1 MGAYGV
7 FNRRATEPE
16 WMDSTDFSPA
26 LAEQSFRFIELVN
39 RFFGGVRTVQ
49 RFIMTEAVRMPL
61 GKTLR
66 ILDIGSGSCDIPIAI
81 CRWAQKLRINVHF
94 TCIENGRHALNIAL
108 KNIHQADWR
117 SSLWTKWRR
126 LLKDEKNRIL
136 QSPTYQNNTETVAR
150 NADLPITLVPEDI
163 FSHQPAEPYDCAV
176 GSMFFHHLTDKGVLD
191 LINYLQG
198 FVQNR
203 LLINDLH
210 RSLSGYLGCL
220 LLVWP
225 LSAEVSHDALL
236 SIRKSFRVSELQNLL
251 SGMNPVSVQV
261 GTTPIFRIK
270 AVIDFTVSGQH
281 NDTGTY

>member
-1 MGAYGV
+1 
-7 FNRRATEPE
+7 
-16 WMDSTDFSPA
+16 MDGTDFSPT

-61 GKTLR
+61 GKPLR

-81 CRWAQKLRINVHF
+81 CRWAQKYRINIRF
-94 TCIENGRHALNIAL
+94 TCIENGRQALTIAC
-108 KNIHQADWR
+108 KNIRQVA
-117 SSLWTKWRR
+117 WRR
-126 LLKDEKNRIL
+126 GFRAQWLRIPKDKKTSTL
-136 QSPTYQNNTETVAR
+136 QTPTHQNKTETDAW
-150 NADLPITLVPEDI
+150 NEDLPITLVAEDI

-176 GSMFFHHLTDKGVLD
+176 GSMFFHHLTDRRVLD
-191 LINYLQG
+191 LIDHLQG

-210 RSLSGYLGCL
+210 RSLPGYLGCL

-251 SGMNPVSVQV
+251 SSINNVSAQV
-261 GTTPIFRIK
+261 CTTPLFRIK

-281 NDTGTY
+281 NRKGPY